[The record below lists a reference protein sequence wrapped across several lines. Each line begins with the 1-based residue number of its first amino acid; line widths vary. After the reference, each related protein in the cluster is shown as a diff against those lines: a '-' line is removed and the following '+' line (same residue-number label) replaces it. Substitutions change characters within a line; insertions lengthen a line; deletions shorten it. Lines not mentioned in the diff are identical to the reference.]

1 MDSKYLCLDPSCFTS
16 LENLKSTFNLL
27 QQSEFDNHHV
37 IIPETVYH
45 VINYEPKDKFAN
57 LPNIL
62 KDWLEPQ
69 QRNFEFLSEAEKA
82 QYVKITRAI
91 LGQYQPSPSTGYIG
105 DLKKI
110 GRDSIELDLLIQR
123 FREITGK
130 ILFDVMAVSWKNE
143 AKIIAFSERTFDFMK
158 EIGTEVRRGTSKVK
172 KKMKKKA
179 KIVIPLLIG
188 QLYMDKYGVMDFVK
202 NYQIGGIPLRLELIP
217 AVGLIILANEK
228 HPLVNTD
235 NKHPYN

>member
-1 MDSKYLCLDPSCFTS
+1 LDSKYLCLDPSCFTS

-130 ILFDVMAVSWKNE
+130 ILFDVMAVSFYERDWNRGEKRNIQSKKENE
-143 AKIIAFSERTFDFMK
+143 
-158 EIGTEVRRGTSKVK
+158 
-172 KKMKKKA
+172 
-179 KIVIPLLIG
+179 
-188 QLYMDKYGVMDFVK
+188 
-202 NYQIGGIPLRLELIP
+202 
-217 AVGLIILANEK
+217 EK
-228 HPLVNTD
+228 SQDSNSLVNWSTLYGQIWSD
-235 NKHPYN
+235 GFC